1 MFEVISTILYVAVV
15 LIAVLLICLVLVQPS
30 KGGGFGSAFG
40 GIGESVFGA
49 QAMSQLSKVTVVLL
63 TLFFV
68 LTLILAVMTGHR
80 SKSASTEGSLLLKQ
94 EAKAVPA
101 AKKSETPAPAAQQKT
116 AAPAP
121 VKTLSA
127 SKPAPAAKKAEAPAA
142 KAAPAAKKAEAPA
155 PAPAKTS
162 SGGKPVK

>member
-1 MFEVISTILYVAVV
+1 MFDVVSTILYVAVV
-15 LIAVLLICLVLVQPS
+15 LIALLLICLVLIQPS

-49 QAMSQLSKVTVVLL
+49 QAMSQLAKVTVVML

-80 SKSASTEGSLLLKQ
+80 TKAAAPEGSLLLKQ
-94 EAKAVPA
+94 EAKAAAPAKTDKPA
-101 AKKSETPAPAAQQKT
+101 ALTPAPAKADKT
-116 AAPAP
+116 PAVQAAPAP

-127 SKPAPAAKKAEAPAA
+127 KPADKTPAKAAKPAAKTPD
-142 KAAPAAKKAEAPA
+142 KK
-155 PAPAKTS
+155 
-162 SGGKPVK
+162 

>member
-15 LIAVLLICLVLVQPS
+15 LIAILLICLVLVQPS

-49 QAMSQLSKVTVVLL
+49 QAMSQLSKVTVFLL

-80 SKSASTEGSLLLKQ
+80 SKNASTEGSLLLKQ
-94 EAKAVPA
+94 EAKAVKPKAEPA
-101 AKKSETPAPAAQQKT
+101 AEDAFCQTGGQTGSETGSET
-116 AAPAP
+116 
-121 VKTLSA
+121 
-127 SKPAPAAKKAEAPAA
+127 
-142 KAAPAAKKAEAPA
+142 
-155 PAPAKTS
+155 
-162 SGGKPVK
+162 GGQTGSETGSETG

>member
-1 MFEVISTILYVAVV
+1 MFEVVSTILYVAVV
-15 LIAVLLICLVLVQPS
+15 LIALLLICLVLVQPS

-80 SKSASTEGSLLLKQ
+80 SKTASTEGSLLLKREKQ
-94 EAKAVPA
+94 ESAASPA
-101 AKKSETPAPAAQQKT
+101 AKGAPVLSKETRTAPEKGT
-116 AAPAP
+116 KAPAP
-121 VKTLSA
+121 VKTLSKPGG
-127 SKPAPAAKKAEAPAA
+127 KPAKP
-142 KAAPAAKKAEAPA
+142 AAPAKQ
-155 PAPAKTS
+155 
-162 SGGKPVK
+162 